1 MDNSNEIA
9 IIRFAINATN
19 GKDVYDVCFRNGLK
33 YALFV
38 LTGEEP
44 AFESAGEEPHD

>member
-19 GKDVYDVCFRNGLK
+19 GKDVYDVGFRNGLK

-44 AFESAGEEPHD
+44 VFDSVGDKTHD